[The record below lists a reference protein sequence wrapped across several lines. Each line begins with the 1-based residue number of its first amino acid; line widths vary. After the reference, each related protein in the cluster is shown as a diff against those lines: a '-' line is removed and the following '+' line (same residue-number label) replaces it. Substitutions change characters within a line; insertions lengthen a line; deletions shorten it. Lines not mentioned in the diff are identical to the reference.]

1 MTGLLHEKELSR
13 RTFVKGGG
21 ALIVSFSLAGVA
33 AKAAKAADSPY
44 ASNAPYDQYQVDS
57 WITIND
63 DNTASIKSGAISQGT
78 GSITGILQIAAE
90 ELGMDFGQV
99 VHVKSDTNV
108 TPETG
113 TKAAS
118 NTITNAGPG
127 VRAAAAW
134 ARQTLVGLAATQLGV
149 PASQLTVNK
158 GVVSGA
164 GKSVTYGQLLA
175 GKLFN
180 VRMPDSYDMTARG
193 TGVFD
198 FTGGIQPGVAPAKP
212 VSQYTLVGTRVPSIE
227 IPPIVT
233 GTATYIHNVRIPGMI
248 HGRVVLPRGQFVSG
262 FGAPVTSVDETS
274 ISHIAGAR
282 VVRKGDF
289 VGVVAPH
296 EYDAIQAAAQLKV
309 KWADAPTVLPGG
321 GNELQAMRALDRAGK
336 TVAGVH
342 DLLFAAPNT
351 GNVDTALASAAHS
364 VSETYFWPTNSHT
377 PIGPNCAVADVTPQG
392 AHIFAGTQG
401 VYKTRDAVAQ
411 MIGLPVNRIRVT
423 TFDMGGTYG
432 ESQYDEAAQ
441 AAALMSQLVGV
452 PVRVQLMRWDEI
464 GWDNTAP
471 GTVMDIRAGVDP
483 KGNLV
488 ALDYSHIYPDYMD
501 TTTKWPV
508 QLANGVK
515 QTEAP
520 SGHFWPG
527 PMYNVPNTRYVV
539 KTIPLQGNWIKADW
553 MRAGSSPHATF
564 AAEQV
569 IDDLARTAGIDT
581 VAFRRQNVTQ
591 GPMKDLLLAV
601 LDAVTRAAGWTPQV
615 GLPKPAAGDVV
626 TGRGIAWSNVYGSTI
641 QVAAVADITVNKKT
655 GKITPKHIYVA
666 MSSGMSVNPGLVE
679 NQLVGGVTQITSRV
693 LVEQMR
699 FSKTNVVSSD
709 FVSYPILR
717 FKDAPL
723 VTPIVVQRMDLE
735 PQAVGE
741 PTTIAAPAAVANA
754 FFDAT
759 GVRMRHAPL
768 TPARVRAALRA
779 AGVA

>member
-1 MTGLLHEKELSR
+1 MTGFLHEREFSR
-13 RTFVKGGG
+13 KTFVKGGG
-21 ALIVSFSLAGVA
+21 ALIVAFSIGGIAG
-33 AKAAKAADSPY
+33 KARAADSPY
-44 ASNAPYDQYQVDS
+44 ASNGPFDQYQVDS
-57 WITIND
+57 WITINA

-134 ARQTLVGLAATQLGV
+134 ARQTLLGLASTQLGV
-149 PASQLTVNK
+149 PASQLSVGK
-158 GVVSGA
+158 GVVSGG
-164 GKSVTYGQLLA
+164 GKTVTYGQLLG

-180 VRMPDSYDMTARG
+180 VRMPDSYNMTAKG

-198 FTGGIQPGVAPAKP
+198 FTGGIQPGLSPAKP

-233 GTATYIHNVRIPGMI
+233 GTATYVHNVRIPGML
-248 HGRVVLPRGQFVSG
+248 HGRVVLPRGQSVFG
-262 FGAPVTSVDETS
+262 FGAPVVSVDDSS
-274 ISHIAGAR
+274 IKNIKGAR
-282 VVRKGDF
+282 VLRKGDF
-289 VGVVAPH
+289 VGIVAPH

-309 KWADAPTVLPGG
+309 KWADPPKTLPGG
-321 GNELQAMRALDRAGK
+321 GDEYQAMRALDRAGK
-336 TVAGVH
+336 TVPGIH
-342 DLLFAAPNT
+342 DLLFAAPNA
-351 GNVDTALASAAHS
+351 GNVDTGLASAAHS
-364 VSETYFWPTNSHT
+364 VSETFFWPTNSHT
-377 PIGPNCAVADVTPQG
+377 PIGPNCAVAEVTPQG
-392 AHIFAGTQG
+392 AHVFAGTQG

-411 MIGLPVNRIRVT
+411 VIGLPVSKIRVT

-441 AAALMSQLVGV
+441 AAALMSQLAGA

-471 GTVMDIRAGVDP
+471 GTVMDIRAGMDA

-488 ALDYSHIYPDYMD
+488 ALDYSQIYPEYMD
-501 TTTKWPV
+501 TTTKSPV
-508 QLANGVK
+508 QLANGIK
-515 QTEAP
+515 QTAEP

-539 KTIPLQGNWIKADW
+539 KSIPLQGNWVKADW
-553 MRAGSSPHATF
+553 MRAGSSPHGTF

-591 GPMKDLLLAV
+591 GPMKDRLLAV
-601 LDAVTRAAGWTPQV
+601 LDAVTQAAGWKPQV
-615 GLPKPAAGDVV
+615 GPAKPAAGDVV
-626 TGRGIAWSNVYGSTI
+626 TGRGIAWSNVYGAEI
-641 QVAAVADITVNKKT
+641 QAAAIADVTVNKKT
-655 GKITPKHIYVA
+655 GKLTVKHIYAA
-666 MSSGMSVNPGLVE
+666 MSSGMSINPGLVE

-693 LVEQMR
+693 MVEQMR
-699 FSKTNVVSSD
+699 FSKSNVVSTD
-709 FVSYPILR
+709 FASYPLLR
-717 FKDAPL
+717 FKDAPM
-723 VTPIVVQRMDLE
+723 VTPIVVQRLDVQ
-735 PQAVGE
+735 PQGVGE
-741 PTTIAAPAAVANA
+741 PTTIAAPAAIANA
-754 FFDAT
+754 FYDAT
-759 GVRMRHAPL
+759 AVRLRRAPF
-768 TPARVRAALRA
+768 TPARVRAALDA